1 MRRSWF
7 CFPLVFLILALLGC
21 GSVEPSS
28 PPAFPVD
35 KPALDVPAAFTLDS
49 PDEVFRGEKV
59 NIDGDVADARFEDC
73 EVWII
78 SDDVTVVGTEFIN
91 SQVFVEGKSNVTF
104 DGVIF
109 RDLNQYERAALNVGD
124 SSGVSVRDC
133 QFLSNYI
140 GLAIGNSQAEV
151 IRNRFEGNNGHN
163 ALVIGGGSSVQ
174 VEENYFYGS
183 FPHAMLIMNREASPQ
198 AQVEISRNV
207 IDQTGEDAIDFE
219 DYRNAS
225 PSTVSDN
232 VVTNTGWS
240 AIIVEY
246 NSWQANVTIEG
257 NWIEGTGID
266 WELSAHDLQP
276 EPFQPGWS
284 HGIVVE
290 DSSLVSVAGNRIVSA
305 AGNGI
310 EVKNGREVTLQDN
323 GIDCS
328 CVGIAVYRYG
338 DYALHRQFSPVAE
351 ENAGGSQ
358 VLAIGNVID
367 NAADDYDVD
376 EFSELT
382 VR

>member
-7 CFPLVFLILALLGC
+7 CFALVFLTLALLGC
-21 GSVEPSS
+21 GSAEPSS
-28 PPAFPVD
+28 TPAFPVD

-73 EVWII
+73 EVWVI
-78 SDDVTVVGTEFIN
+78 SDDVTVVSTEFRN
-91 SQVFVEGKSNVTF
+91 SQVFVAERSNVTF

-109 RDLNQYERAALNVGD
+109 RDLDRYERAALNVSD
-124 SSGVSVRDC
+124 SSGVSVRNC
-133 QFLSNYI
+133 QFLNNYI
-140 GLAIGNSQAEV
+140 GLGVHSSSAEV
-151 IRNRFEGNNGHN
+151 IRNRFEENNGHN
-163 ALVIGGGSSVQ
+163 ALVIGEGSSVQ
-174 VEENYFYGS
+174 VSENYFYGS

-198 AQVEISRNV
+198 ARVEISRNV

-266 WELSAHDLQP
+266 WELPTHDLQP
-276 EPFQPGWS
+276 DSFQLGWG
-284 HGIVVE
+284 HGILVE
-290 DSSLVSVAGNRIVSA
+290 DSSLVMVAGNRIMSA
-305 AGNGI
+305 AENGI
-310 EVKNGREVTLQDN
+310 EVRNGRDVTLQDN

-328 CVGIAVYRYG
+328 GVGIGVYRYG
-338 DYALHRQFSPVAE
+338 DYALHREFSPVAE
-351 ENAGGSQ
+351 EDAGGSQ
-358 VLAIGNVID
+358 VLAVDNVIYS
-367 NAADDYDVD
+367 AADDYDVD